1 MQVKVLVETRGV
13 QTNAASPGCV
23 CNKSSV
29 RVFLSMTK
37 MPSVVKCR
45 QPQRVAIHPSKKSYA
60 TRGTRAPS
68 KCMSQ
73 SGGNYPKINLIE
85 LMKEDSI

>member
-1 MQVKVLVETRGV
+1 MQAKGLVGTRGV

-23 CNKSSV
+23 HNKSSI

-45 QPQRVAIHPSKKSYA
+45 RPQRVAIRPSRKSYA

-68 KCMSQ
+68 KYVSQ
-73 SGGNYPKINLIE
+73 SGGNCPKINLIE
-85 LMKEDSI
+85 SMKEDSR